1 MDLVRDVLDK
11 QLTDRHGKAIGR
23 IDGIVMR
30 IDGRQQPRVTHIE
43 AGAVTQAHRLHSR
56 IGLWTERIAQRWGK
70 MRPNPYRVVWSA
82 LSFKDRDVRADV
94 DAATV
99 PTLAWE
105 RWLRTHVIDRIP
117 GA

>member
-11 QLTDRHGKAIGR
+11 QLSDRRGKPIGR
-23 IDGIVMR
+23 IDGIIVR
-30 IDGRQQPRVTHIE
+30 IDGRRQPRVTHIE
-43 AGAVTQAHRLHSR
+43 VGAVTQAYRLHSR
-56 IGLWTERIAQRWGK
+56 IGRWAERIAQRWGK
-70 MRPNPYRVVWSA
+70 MLPSRYRIAWSA
-82 LSFKDRDVRADV
+82 LSFGGRDVRADV

-105 RWLRTHVIDRIP
+105 RWLRKHVIDRIP